1 MSPSLPPGDSREL
14 HLVVATPEEI
24 LAQQNANSDE
34 WRGVLPLPAY
44 LRREEILAEQDLTKD
59 GGLTSW
65 ALVYQPSGSSEQDR
79 QVVCGCETIRKR
91 ALVASNNTVE
101 FVTAHSV
108 CSVFCPPQFRGKGY
122 AGRMMV
128 ELGERLKT
136 WQSKGQSNLFSVL
149 WSDIGKVCK
158 CCEIA
163 AICRP
168 SCHISIRQPTP
179 HFSQSPTH
187 HNTGLLRRPRL
198 ACFPILP
205 HLSHRKPRHPLRPPS
220 HPTPNNSRP
229 PLPMRS
235 RRIRPP
241 LPNPQSTNPHR
252 SPRPRPRHPNLAP
265 RSRRLR
271 RF

>member
-1 MSPSLPPGDSREL
+1 VETVWFVRLCFRAVCSLLRRHALCQQLPVFHSFALRSVSADAIYILTSPLQHYCSSLRSNISSTPIIEPATSTMPPSLPPGDSPEL

-24 LAQQNANSDE
+24 IAQQNANSDE

-101 FVTAHSV
+101 IVTAHGV

-149 WSDIGKVCK
+149 WSDIGKVCR
-158 CCEIA
+158 CCEVA
-163 AICRP
+163 AIHRSICLM
-168 SCHISIRQPTP
+168 SIRQPTP
-179 HFSQSPTH
+179 HVS
-187 HNTGLLRRPRL
+187 
-198 ACFPILP
+198 
-205 HLSHRKPRHPLRPPS
+205 
-220 HPTPNNSRP
+220 
-229 PLPMRS
+229 
-235 RRIRPP
+235 
-241 LPNPQSTNPHR
+241 
-252 SPRPRPRHPNLAP
+252 
-265 RSRRLR
+265 
-271 RF
+271 